1 MEPASST
8 TSRRSFVASAALP
21 LLKGKGGKRKLLV
34 VSIDGLDHRYVR
46 DADKLGLRIENIRRI
61 AKEGQWADGVVGV
74 VPTVTW
80 PSHTTIAT
88 GVTPEVHG
96 ILSNNRPKEGG
107 GERYWS
113 NSLMKVPAL
122 WDAAREAKLK
132 TAAVEW
138 PVTVGAKID
147 FNIPE
152 VFKRRSGGGMDM
164 DAHEKDSTPGLI
176 EKITAEYPSFA
187 TEFLDDR
194 GRALAVVYLF
204 KKEQPDL
211 TLVHMVDHDDAAHA
225 NGPFSKRA
233 NATLEYADELLG
245 QMIAAAP
252 KGTVVAL
259 VSDHGFE
266 RVERTVDP
274 RELLRHQKVDGE
286 VTVTPTLA
294 FTKDAKVAA
303 LLRKHTGE
311 AAYGIG
317 REVPASEIERLAPKL
332 AGTALFEPME
342 HMQFGMPTA
351 DAREGG
357 SHGYWPLRRDY
368 RATFA
373 LWGPGVK
380 RERLPE
386 IDMLSIA
393 SRLAAVLDLDFPKE
407 KPKS

>member
-1 MEPASST
+1 MERAFST
-8 TSRRSFVASAALP
+8 ASRRDLFALAAIP
-21 LLKGKGGKRKLLV
+21 FLKGGGKRKLLV

-46 DADKLGLRIENIRRI
+46 DADKLGLKIANIRRI

-80 PSHTTIAT
+80 PSHTTIVT

-96 ILSNNRPKEGG
+96 ILSNNRPKEEG

-113 NSLMKVPAL
+113 NSLMKAPAL

-164 DAHEKDSTPGLI
+164 ESHEKDSTPGLI
-176 EKITAEYPSFA
+176 ERIAAEYPSFA

-194 GRALAVVYLF
+194 TRALAVIYLL

-211 TLVHMVDHDDAAHA
+211 TLVHLVDHDDAAHA
-225 NGPFSKRA
+225 NGPFTKRA

-245 QMIAAAP
+245 QMMAAAP
-252 KGTVVAL
+252 KSTLVAL

-266 RVERTVDP
+266 KVERTVDP
-274 RELLRHQKVDGE
+274 RELLRHEKVQGAL
-286 VTVTPTLA
+286 TVGPALVY
-294 FTKDAKVAA
+294 TKDAKVAA
-303 LLRKHTGE
+303 LLRKHAGE
-311 AAYGIG
+311 AAYGVG
-317 REVPASEIERLAPKL
+317 REIPAPELERLAPKMKGL
-332 AGTALFEPME
+332 AVFEPME
-342 HMQFGMPTA
+342 HVQFGKPA
-351 DAREGG
+351 PREGESG
-357 SHGYWPLRRDY
+357 SHGYWPLRKDY

-373 LWGPGVK
+373 LWGAGVK

-393 SRLAAVLDLDFPKE
+393 GRLAAVLGLEFPKE
-407 KPKS
+407 KAKS